1 MTENEAKIFIQN
13 AMEQSRNVLAELML
27 IMPKVFA
34 AKRKSLGEYYS
45 NLENC
50 KKEIQSCE
58 VAIKALEEVQRWH
71 TSVINPNIK
80 NEFANTSTQICH
92 NCDHKDEYIEELE
105 AEVGQYRTLEKRLA
119 EMFGAALSLEG
130 VIDELERQLKEPGN
144 PHPINAK
151 ILTYEDAAAWDA
163 YRAIGT
169 PEELQKAEKEENI
182 LKFYYCDSEDSYLI
196 GRRVGNF
203 YYAHYLDGSW
213 VFDMSRYLPWGIYIN
228 GREYPSEP
236 REINFSEWLKGFVK
250 KECGGTPEECR
261 AAMEKQEPFKP
272 ETVGL
277 TIGIGKCKCGVEF
290 LDSKTDYCGNCGQK
304 LDWSDEE

>member
-13 AMEQSRNVLAELML
+13 AMEQSKNVLAELML

-80 NEFANTSTQICH
+80 NEFANTSTQICN

-105 AEVGQYRTLEKRLA
+105 AEVETYRALEKRLTD
-119 EMFGAALSLEG
+119 MFGGELSLED
-130 VIDELERQLKEPGN
+130 VTDELERYLKEPDN
-144 PHPINAK
+144 AHPINAK

-169 PEELQKAEKEENI
+169 PEE
-182 LKFYYCDSEDSYLI
+182 
-196 GRRVGNF
+196 
-203 YYAHYLDGSW
+203 
-213 VFDMSRYLPWGIYIN
+213 
-228 GREYPSEP
+228 
-236 REINFSEWLKGFVK
+236 
-250 KECGGTPEECR
+250 CR
-261 AAMEKQEPFKP
+261 AAVEKQKEMIAYCNENDCSDCYCNNGNWK
-272 ETVGL
+272 ETNRCMNDFIAEE
-277 TIGIGKCKCGVEF
+277 IGQVAEIKWG
-290 LDSKTDYCGNCGQK
+290 
-304 LDWSDEE
+304 DEE

>member
-13 AMEQSRNVLAELML
+13 AMEQSKNVLAELML

-80 NEFANTSTQICH
+80 NEFANISTQICH

-105 AEVGQYRTLEKRLA
+105 AEVE
-119 EMFGAALSLEG
+119 E
-130 VIDELERQLKEPGN
+130 
-144 PHPINAK
+144 
-151 ILTYEDAAAWDA
+151 

-169 PEELQKAEKEENI
+169 
-182 LKFYYCDSEDSYLI
+182 
-196 GRRVGNF
+196 V
-203 YYAHYLDGSW
+203 
-213 VFDMSRYLPWGIYIN
+213 
-228 GREYPSEP
+228 
-236 REINFSEWLKGFVK
+236 
-250 KECGGTPEECR
+250 EECR
-261 AAMEKQEPFKP
+261 AAVEKQ
-272 ETVGL
+272 TVKKVKSISQVKDGDSYGGL
-277 TIGIGKCKCGVEF
+277 IGRCPCCGDILEEDTV
-290 LDSKTDYCGNCGQK
+290 YCDCGQR
-304 LDWSDEE
+304 LDWGTSDETD

>member
-13 AMEQSRNVLAELML
+13 AMEQSKNVLAELML

-105 AEVGQYRTLEKRLA
+105 AEV
-119 EMFGAALSLEG
+119 
-130 VIDELERQLKEPGN
+130 EP
-144 PHPINAK
+144 
-151 ILTYEDAAAWDA
+151 

-169 PEELQKAEKEENI
+169 
-182 LKFYYCDSEDSYLI
+182 
-196 GRRVGNF
+196 V
-203 YYAHYLDGSW
+203 
-213 VFDMSRYLPWGIYIN
+213 
-228 GREYPSEP
+228 
-236 REINFSEWLKGFVK
+236 
-250 KECGGTPEECR
+250 KECTS
-261 AAMEKQEPFKP
+261 AMEKQKKELK
-272 ETVGL
+272 
-277 TIGIGKCKCGVEF
+277 
-290 LDSKTDYCGNCGQK
+290 
-304 LDWSDEE
+304 